1 MKLTAARIAALA
13 ALATAFS
20 IAAAGNAGEP
30 FSPGRDPG
38 PAEYIPIAAEN
49 ESDPLDDDLDGILI
63 IEESGNAPDRPHG
76 GWFPGSRLYATML
89 ADPRKIG
96 FSGVIRYHDDAF
108 NRYRKRYNG
117 LRSDVLGSDG
127 LFGAVSLGSPLP
139 LYRWVTAGAGSW
151 QVGIE
156 GSVWALFALKD
167 RKKSYFSDG
176 STMLN
181 ADYEIGV
188 PLEFSFRD
196 FSMRYRFY
204 HISTHIGDE
213 LMVLYPEIVRKNVS
227 FEALDLYASYE
238 FVRRIRLF
246 AGGGYIVH
254 SFQSA
259 RMRPGYVEYG
269 LEIAPFGSL
278 AAGKNLALRPYLAA
292 HGKNWDNNHWAYAG
306 TYALGLQILPA
317 SPRPGRIS
325 IYAEFHHGSSPDGQ
339 FFHERTSYWGL
350 GLLWELI

>member
-1 MKLTAARIAALA
+1 MNRSAARFAVLASLA
-13 ALATAFS
+13 AAFS

-30 FSPGRDPG
+30 FTPGKDPNL
-38 PAEYIPIAAEN
+38 AEYIPIAAEN
-49 ESDPLDDDLDGILI
+49 KRDPLDDDLDGILLI
-63 IEESGNAPDRPHG
+63 DGDVNAPVRPRG

-89 ADPRKIG
+89 ADPRKVS
-96 FSGVIRYHDDAF
+96 FSGVIRYQDDAF
-108 NRYRKRYNG
+108 NRYRRRYNG
-117 LRSDVLGSDG
+117 LPSDVLGGDG

-139 LYRWVTAGAGSW
+139 LYRWDTAKAGTW

-188 PLEFSFRD
+188 PLEFAFRD

-204 HISTHIGDE
+204 HVSTHIGDE

-238 FVRRIRLF
+238 FIGRIRLF
-246 AGGGYIVH
+246 GGGGYIVH

-269 LEIAPFGSL
+269 LEIAPFATVS
-278 AAGKNLALRPYLAA
+278 AGKNLAVRPYLAA
-292 HGKNWDNNHWAYAG
+292 HGKNWDNNHWAYTG
-306 TYALGLQILPA
+306 TYALGFQILPA
-317 SPRPGRIS
+317 SARPGKIS

-339 FFHERTSYWGL
+339 FFHEKTSYWGL